1 MKQPILSFALFIS
14 FVFILTNG
22 YSQETP
28 VKALDTEVT
37 KIVNEAITQK
47 AFPGCRVLVAHKGKV
62 VYDKCFGN
70 LDYEHNR
77 KVTPNTIYDLASLS
91 KTSGTLMA
99 VMKLYDQ
106 KKITLDDK
114 IYNYLPFFK
123 GSDKENITL
132 REILFHESGMPASLP
147 FYKAVIDNN
156 SYKGPLFTAKK
167 DIHHQWQVEKNYY
180 MSSEFKYKQGLVT
193 EKPDAT
199 HTLHVADDF
208 YIDKSVYPDYMN
220 MIRDA
225 KRTRPAKYVYSCV
238 NFIMLKEMVEHITGE
253 PMDVF
258 LEREFYAPMGLTH
271 TRYLPLR
278 KYRKTDI
285 APTSVD
291 GILRKGILQGYV
303 HDESAAFFG
312 GISGN
317 AGLFST
323 AGDIARLYQMLLNN
337 GTLDGK
343 RYLSEKTC
351 KVFTTQTSKISRRG
365 LGWDKPD
372 KRGGNYSPCSD
383 STPISVYGH
392 TGFTGTCTWV
402 DPDNQMIYVFLC
414 NRTYPHSWNGLLS
427 KLSIRSRLQE
437 VIYKKYLDKVK

>member
-1 MKQPILSFALFIS
+1 MKRLTLFSALLLSFTFIH
-14 FVFILTNG
+14 TNG
-22 YSQETP
+22 YAQEAST
-28 VKALDTEVT
+28 KALDTEVT
-37 KIVNEAITQK
+37 KIVNEAIVKK
-47 AFPGCRVLVAHKGKV
+47 AFPGCQVLVAHNGKV

-70 LDYEHNR
+70 LDYEHNQ

-106 KKITLDDK
+106 KKISLDDK
-114 IYNYLPFFK
+114 ISTYLPFLK

-147 FYKAVIDNN
+147 FYKVAIDNN
-156 SYKGPLFTAKK
+156 SYEGPLFTSKK
-167 DIHHQWQVEKNYY
+167 DAHHQWLVGKNYY
-180 MSSEFKYKQGLVT
+180 MSSDFKYKNGLVT
-193 EKPDAT
+193 EKPDDT
-199 HTLHVADDF
+199 HTLHVADNF
-208 YIDKSVYPDYMN
+208 YIDKSIYPDYMN
-220 MIRDA
+220 MIRDS
-225 KRTRPAKYVYSCV
+225 KRTQPAKYVYSCV
-238 NFIMLKEMVEHITGE
+238 NFIMLKEMVERITGE

-258 LEREFYAPMGLTH
+258 LEREFYAPMGLSH
-271 TRYLPLR
+271 TGYLPLR
-278 KYRKTDI
+278 KYQKADV

-291 GILRKGILQGYV
+291 GILRKGVLQGYV

-323 AGDIARLYQMLLNN
+323 AEDIAQLYQMLLNN
-337 GTLDGK
+337 GTLNGK
-343 RYLSEKTC
+343 RYLSEETC
-351 KVFTTQTSKISRRG
+351 KVFTTQVSKISRRG

-372 KRGGNYSPCSD
+372 KRGGDYSPCSD

-402 DPDNQMIYVFLC
+402 DPENDMIYVFLC

-427 KLSIRSRLQE
+427 KLNVRPRLQDA
-437 VIYKKYLDKVK
+437 IYKKYLNK